1 MARINLLPWREE
13 LRKRRKREF
22 GVATAVAVILTVCA
36 MVGVHALIA
45 LFIDHQQERNSYL
58 KQEIATLDG
67 ILKEIKDLEKTRE
80 NLLARMEII
89 QQLQHSRP
97 EIVHMFD
104 ELVATIPE
112 GMYLIKVDH
121 RGRNLAISGRAES
134 NARVSSYMRNLES
147 SGWLGK
153 PDLKVIESKEKTTT
167 GLSHFELNAQQLAK
181 VVEGAGRVEGAKR

>member
-22 GVATAVAVILTVCA
+22 GVATAIAVILTVCA

-181 VVEGAGRVEGAKR
+181 VVEGAGKVEGAKR

>member
-22 GVATAVAVILTVCA
+22 GVATAIAMILTVCA

-112 GMYLIKVDH
+112 GMYLTKVDH

-134 NARVSSYMRNLES
+134 NARVSTYMRNFEG

-181 VVEGAGRVEGAKR
+181 VVEGAGKVEGAKR

>member
-181 VVEGAGRVEGAKR
+181 VVEGAGKVEGAKR

>member
-181 VVEGAGRVEGAKR
+181 VGEGTGKVEGAKR

>member
-22 GVATAVAVILTVCA
+22 GVATAIAVVLTVCA

-45 LFIDHQQERNSYL
+45 LFIDHQQERNAYL
-58 KQEIATLDG
+58 KQEITTLDG

-112 GMYLIKVDH
+112 GMYLIKIDH
-121 RGRNLAISGRAES
+121 RGRNLAVSGRAES
-134 NARVSSYMRNLES
+134 NARVSTYMRNLEG

-167 GLSHFELNAQQLAK
+167 GLSHFELSAQQLAK
-181 VVEGAGRVEGAKR
+181 VEGVGKVEGAKR